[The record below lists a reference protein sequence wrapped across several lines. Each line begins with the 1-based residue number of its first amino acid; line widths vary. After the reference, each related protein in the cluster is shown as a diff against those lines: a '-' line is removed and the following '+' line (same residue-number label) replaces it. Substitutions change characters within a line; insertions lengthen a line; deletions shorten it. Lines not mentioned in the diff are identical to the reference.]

1 MGDVAAVSVQE
12 MSEEFSHLTEKGIA
26 KDKGML
32 ESLTTLQT
40 RATKVLSPYHELSI
54 RIIEKIFK
62 LASDLHEF
70 ELAFQAGRSLMPL
83 YELYLETSPIYTLQL
98 VKLFIL
104 VVSQDMRDSEIN
116 KRELYLKVSFKVSS
130 FQFIYVQE

>member
-83 YELYLETSPIYTLQL
+83 YEYVYECTCLCKSTHCLYIQYN
-98 VKLFIL
+98 
-104 VVSQDMRDSEIN
+104 MH
-116 KRELYLKVSFKVSS
+116 LYCIV
-130 FQFIYVQE
+130 I